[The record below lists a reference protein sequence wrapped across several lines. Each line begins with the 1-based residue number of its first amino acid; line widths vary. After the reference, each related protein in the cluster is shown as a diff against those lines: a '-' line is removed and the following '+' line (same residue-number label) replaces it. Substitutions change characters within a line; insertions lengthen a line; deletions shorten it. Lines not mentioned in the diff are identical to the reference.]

1 MKFNGAAALAAV
13 VGLCSVHA
21 FNIGTPLGMPSRQ
34 ASTGRARS
42 VSMLDKPNTPAAAAA
57 PIKKKRSITVQ
68 FVQETPA
75 GYISVVDVK
84 NFKATTNH
92 RIVMSKEQLAQ
103 YSELAGKQVEVGDF
117 MGYVMKYMLDKGIKL
132 DNTEGMI
139 EASVFPVNY
148 FTLKQLS
155 YFHDDVEE
163 KIVALCKEAP
173 DLSEL

>member
-1 MKFNGAAALAAV
+1 MKFNGRALAASLCW
-13 VGLCSVHA
+13 LCSVHA
-21 FNIGTPLGMPSRQ
+21 FNAGVNLRLTSRQ
-34 ASTGRARS
+34 ASMQCSRW
-42 VSMLDKPNTPAAAAA
+42 VSMSDKAAPAAATAA
-57 PIKKKRSITVQ
+57 PMKKRSITVQ

-92 RIVMSKEQLAQ
+92 RIVMSKDQLQQ
-103 YSELAGKQVEVGDF
+103 YSELAGKELEVGAF
-117 MGYVMKYMLDKGIKL
+117 MTYIMKYMMDKGLKL
-132 DNTEGMI
+132 QNTEGMI

-155 YFHDDVEE
+155 YFYDDVED